1 MKAELHV
8 ATINER
14 PELVYMKEHVQP
26 LTLISVRT
34 LTNISIKNALHLY
47 VVSFTCTWY
56 YSTSS

>member
-26 LTLISVRT
+26 L
-34 LTNISIKNALHLY
+34 NAYLCSHADQYFYKKRITFICCFLHVY
-47 VVSFTCTWY
+47 VVL
-56 YSTSS
+56 